1 MRSILRCF
9 LPLDLHEKHIAVFLL
24 LDLSEKHIAVF
35 FTSRFA

>member
-1 MRSILRCF
+1 MRSILQCV
-9 LPLDLHEKHIAVFLL
+9 LPLDLSEKHIAVFLL

>member
-24 LDLSEKHIAVF
+24 LDLSEKLIAVF

>member
-9 LPLDLHEKHIAVFLL
+9 LPLDLLEKHIAVFLL